1 MGIRVLL
8 ADDHELV
15 RHGLCKILDQQQDIE
30 VIAEVGDGQAAV
42 RLAREVL
49 PDVIIL
55 DITMPVLNGLDA
67 ARAILAENPGA
78 RIIMLS
84 MHHAERIVRDTLA
97 AGASGYVPKDSGPEE
112 LLLAVRAVAAGE
124 SYLGTR
130 VTKAVTSGF
139 LANVTGPNTSVF
151 SKLSAKEREVLQL
164 LAEGNANK
172 EIAGFLHVSART
184 VEAHRAQIMEK
195 LGIHTLAGLTRYAIK
210 EGLTPLDF

>member
-1 MGIRVLL
+1 MAVANCCELAKTRGVQTVNQVVSRLQTRRNCITQKIAAKADGGRHMGIRVLL

-97 AGASGYVPKDSGPEE
+97 AGAS
-112 LLLAVRAVAAGE
+112 
-124 SYLGTR
+124 YLGTR

-151 SKLSAKEREVLQL
+151 AKLSAKEREVLQL
-164 LAEGNANK
+164 LAEGNA
-172 EIAGFLHVSART
+172 
-184 VEAHRAQIMEK
+184 
-195 LGIHTLAGLTRYAIK
+195 
-210 EGLTPLDF
+210 